1 MPPTRSGPSISHRA
15 PLHPTGLHCGPLW
28 SPPPPQFFPISIHLT
43 QHGAAPSPSQAA
55 SPLPASFSGTLR
67 CPPHPLLPAWI
78 LPPLSSAPPP
88 PITPIRA
95 LLAQS
100 SLFPSAAH
108 CVPSASETEPG
119 APHHTVHPRGAPRLC
134 VSTHGSPRPLCSPR
148 GGCWGSPGGGQGL
161 GVLCRGS
168 MGM

>member
-28 SPPPPQFFPISIHLT
+28 SPPPPSVFSYFNSSYEAWSCPLPQPSCIPHSLHHFQEHYEVPPP
-43 QHGAAPSPSQAA
+43 PSPSMD
-55 SPLPASFSGTLR
+55 PAPPFFS
-67 CPPHPLLPAWI
+67 
-78 LPPLSSAPPP
+78 PPP

-134 VSTHGSPRPLCSPR
+134 VSTHGSPRPLCSLR

-168 MGM
+168 MGT

>member
-88 PITPIRA
+88 PHYTH
-95 LLAQS
+95 QS
-100 SLFPSAAH
+100 SPGTEQSVPVCCSLCAICQRDRAGSPTSH
-108 CVPSASETEPG
+108 C
-119 APHHTVHPRGAPRLC
+119 APTGSPTSLCEHPREPPAPLLPEGWVLGEPWGWTGA
-134 VSTHGSPRPLCSPR
+134 
-148 GGCWGSPGGGQGL
+148 GGAL
-161 GVLCRGS
+161 
-168 MGM
+168 

>member
-15 PLHPTGLHCGPLW
+15 PLHPMGLHCPLW
-28 SPPPPQFFPISIHLT
+28 SPPPPLSFFLFQFILRSMELPPPPAKLH
-43 QHGAAPSPSQAA
+43 P
-55 SPLPASFSGTLR
+55 PLPASFSGTLR
-67 CPPHPLLPAWI
+67 CPPTPFSQHGSC
-78 LPPLSSAPPP
+78 PPFLQPPPP

-119 APHHTVHPRGAPRLC
+119 APHHTVHPRGAPCLC